1 MNPRAAPWH
10 HLRKQILPRVKRG
23 AADVHPA
30 GNPRSRKSFWVGREA
45 LKAFRISIFLAA
57 AWAGGEILAAQTPPM
72 VQNAPGSKVILLSLD
87 DALHIGSGES
97 ETVWVAEAG
106 VMRAVGTER
115 VSRSGLF
122 PQLSGTADYTRTLRS
137 QFAGLFNSVPSG
149 QGGSGLQNL
158 PFGQKN
164 QYSLGLSLSQ
174 FVFDGGQTLA
184 RLRASRA
191 RRRSAEIDVDAQ
203 RAETLLDVTSAY
215 FDALLSERLVGIA
228 EASLGQ
234 QEEILRQT
242 TVAFQVGDKSE
253 LEQLQARVSRDNQ
266 VPMVIQSRS
275 RREEAY
281 LRLKQLLNVPLEDD
295 VRLATRL
302 EDLPAR
308 FATPADV
315 AADARA
321 PVRQAAEEVQ
331 ANQDLLTGARAERW
345 PTISVSS
352 FYNPVA
358 YPIDPFPTYGDF
370 RENWTV
376 SVNLSIPILTGGRIA
391 GDQMVASGNLS
402 EARARLK
409 QTREAAELDVRT
421 AQLDLADAQ
430 AILKSNESTSEQAQ
444 RGYQIAQ
451 LRYREGISS
460 QLELQNSRFLFDQAE
475 VNRAQALRNVQ
486 VARARLALIRD
497 LPLTTLGSQAAAQL
511 SGASNGAASTSS
523 SAVPGMPAQTSQPTS
538 RTGTAPAGGAGT
550 GIPGQPPGGGGGS
563 Q

>member
-1 MNPRAAPWH
+1 M
-10 HLRKQILPRVKRG
+10 
-23 AADVHPA
+23 
-30 GNPRSRKSFWVGREA
+30 
-45 LKAFRISIFLAA
+45 
-57 AWAGGEILAAQTPPM
+57 
-72 VQNAPGSKVILLSLD
+72 LSLE
-87 DALHIGSGES
+87 DALRIGSGQS

-106 VMRAVGTER
+106 VMRAVGTEI
-115 VSRSGLF
+115 VSRSGLL
-122 PQLSGTADYTRTLRS
+122 PQVSGSANYTRTLRS
-137 QFAGLFNSVPSG
+137 QYASLFRNLPPSQAGGF
-149 QGGSGLQNL
+149 QAL
-158 PFGQKN
+158 PFGQLN
-164 QYSLGLSLSQ
+164 QYTLGLSLSQ
-174 FVFDGGQTLA
+174 FVFDGGQTVA

-203 RAETLLDVTSAY
+203 RAEALLDVTSAY
-215 FDALLSERLVGIA
+215 FDALLSDRLVGIA

-253 LEQLQARVSRDNQ
+253 FEQLQARVSRDNQ
-266 VPMVIQSRS
+266 VPQVLQSRS
-275 RREEAY
+275 RRQEAY

-295 VRLATRL
+295 VRLTTPL
-302 EDLPAR
+302 ETLPAR
-308 FATPADV
+308 FAAPSDLSTDE
-315 AADARA
+315 RA

-331 ANQDLLTGARAERW
+331 ANQDLLAGARAERW

-358 YPIDPFPTYGDF
+358 YPIDPFPANGDF

-376 SVNLSIPILTGGRIA
+376 SVNLSVPILTGGRIA
-391 GDQMVASGNLS
+391 GDQMVARGNLS

-430 AILKSNESTSEQAQ
+430 AILKSNESTAEQAQ
-444 RGYQIAQ
+444 RGSQIAQ
-451 LRYREGISS
+451 LRYREGLSS
-460 QLELQNSRFLFDQAE
+460 QLELQNARFLFDQAE

-511 SGASNGAASTSS
+511 SGASNGAAS
-523 SAVPGMPAQTSQPTS
+523 SAMPAQTSQPTPT
-538 RTGTAPAGGAGT
+538 TGTAPAGGTGT
-550 GIPGQPPGGGGGS
+550 VVPGQPPGAGGAS